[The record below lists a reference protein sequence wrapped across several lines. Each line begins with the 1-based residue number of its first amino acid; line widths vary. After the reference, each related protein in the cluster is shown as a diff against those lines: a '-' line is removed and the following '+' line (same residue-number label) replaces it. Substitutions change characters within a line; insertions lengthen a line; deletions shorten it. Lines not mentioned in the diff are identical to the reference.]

1 MRACPSCGRE
11 IAGEFAFCPHCGAR
25 LPSVVVTE
33 RRKTVTAV
41 FCDLTGSTSLGE
53 STDPEALRELLTRYF
68 DRMKA
73 IVERHGGTVEKF
85 IGDAV
90 MAVFGMPVA
99 HEDDALRAVRAA
111 EEMRDALPGIG
122 VKARIGVNTGEVV
135 TGSEDRPMTGDAINV
150 AARLEQTA
158 APGEVLIG
166 RSTLQLVDAA
176 VEAEPLE
183 PLVVKG
189 KAEPVPAFRLVRVR
203 EAPERRH
210 DLPFVGREREL
221 GELRMASE
229 RASRDRR
236 CELVTVMGEAGVG
249 KSRLVRELFLHEEAR
264 VVRGRCLPYG
274 EGITYWPVVDV
285 LKQMEVMPSDEAA
298 VTAIRSLLGMS
309 DETVSADDIA
319 WAVRKTFEEA
329 AAADRLFVVVFDDIQ
344 WAEATF
350 LDLIDHVAL
359 LSSNAP
365 ILLLCMARP
374 ELLDR
379 RPTWPV
385 TLRLEPLADALVER
399 LVGERTSPVAREQI
413 VRAAGGNPLF
423 VDEMLALASEADGE
437 IVVPPTLHALLTSRL
452 DQLEHA
458 DRLIL
463 EVAAVEG
470 EIVHRGAVQN
480 LMTDGAEVMP
490 RLASLVRA
498 GLLAP
503 HEPRISGED
512 AFRFRHLLIRDAA
525 YGALSKAAR
534 GDLHRRF
541 ASWLEQRA
549 PALTELDELV
559 GYHLEQ
565 SYRYREELG
574 LSEDDLGAAARH
586 RLTSAGL
593 KAAGRQDYAGAVRL
607 LERAAGIA
615 SEELDLSLETELAEA
630 LFWSGRG
637 QDAFRRADAF
647 AKRAAAAGD
656 LVGELCGRMIAE
668 RMRLGLDPGSGTER
682 LAALVEQALPV
693 FHRAGD
699 HLALYI
705 AYSALT
711 ELEGQR
717 AKVDASLE
725 AAERASVHARQGGH
739 AAPGSFGT
747 LAAGRFFGTTPV
759 QELMAWLDE
768 HEHDHARDYFFRAY
782 RAWSLAKLGRFDE
795 ARAILAV
802 ARREL
807 EDRGS
812 TVLLANITAFE
823 SVGVEL
829 LAGDPAAAV
838 EFGADGFRQHEE
850 LGDQTFLP
858 AAAAGLADAL
868 YTLDR
873 LDEADAWARRSQ
885 ELGAGD
891 DAWNQ
896 MLWRQVRA
904 KVQARRG
911 EHAEAE
917 RLAREAV
924 AIADETE
931 MLDAQGDSYADLG
944 EVLALGGRPQDAAE
958 ALQQALVRYE
968 RKGNIVMAGRTRHRL
983 SALRNAA
990 AT

>member
-1 MRACPSCGRE
+1 M
-11 IAGEFAFCPHCGAR
+11 
-25 LPSVVVTE
+25 VVTE

-53 STDPEALRELLTRYF
+53 STDPEAVRELLTRYF

-135 TGSEDRPMTGDAINV
+135 TGSEDRPMTGDAINI

-166 RSTLQLVDAA
+166 RPTLELVDAA

-183 PLVVKG
+183 PLLVKG
-189 KAEPVPAFRLVRVR
+189 KAEPVPAFRLVHVR

-210 DLPFVGREREL
+210 ELPFVGREREL
-221 GELRMASE
+221 GELRTASA

-236 CELVTVMGEAGVG
+236 CELVTVVGEAGVG
-249 KSRLVRELFLHEEAR
+249 KSRLVRELLLLDEEAR

-285 LKQMEVMPSDEAA
+285 LKQVDVMPSDEAA

-329 AAADRLFVVVFDDIQ
+329 AADRLFVVVFDDIQ

-359 LSSNAP
+359 LSSDAP

-385 TLRLEPLADALVER
+385 SLRLEPLADVLVER
-399 LVGERTSPVAREQI
+399 LVGERVSPVAREQI
-413 VRAAGGNPLF
+413 LRAAGGNPLF
-423 VDEMLALASEADGE
+423 VDEMLAMASDTDGE
-437 IVVPPTLHALLTSRL
+437 PVVPPTLHALLTSRL
-452 DQLEHA
+452 DQLDHA
-458 DRLIL
+458 DRGIL

-470 EIVHRGAVQN
+470 EIFHRGAVQN
-480 LMTDGAEVMP
+480 LMTDGGEVMP

-498 GLLAP
+498 GLLGP
-503 HEPRISGED
+503 HEPRIAGED

-525 YGALSKAAR
+525 YGAMSKVAR

-549 PALTELDELV
+549 PDLAELDELV

-565 SYRYREELG
+565 AYTYREELG
-574 LSEDDLGAAARH
+574 LSEDDLGAAASH

-593 KAAGRQDYAGAVRL
+593 KAAGRQDYAGAVSL
-607 LERAAGIA
+607 LERAAPLG
-615 SEELDLSLETELAEA
+615 SSGEVDLSLEIELVEA

-647 AKRAAAAGD
+647 ASRAAAAGD
-656 LVGELCGRMIAE
+656 QVGELCGRVTAE
-668 RMRLGLDPGSGTER
+668 RMRLGLDPGTRTER

-693 FHRAGD
+693 FDRAGD

-711 ELEGQR
+711 ELEFQR
-717 AKVDASLE
+717 AKMDASLE
-725 AAERASVHARQGGH
+725 SAERASVHARQAGH

-747 LAAGRFFGTTPV
+747 VAAGRFFGTTPV
-759 QELMAWLDE
+759 PELMVWLDE
-768 HEHDHARDYFFRAY
+768 HEHDRGRDHFFRAY
-782 RAWSLAKLGRFDE
+782 RAWSLAKLGRFEE
-795 ARAILAV
+795 ARAILAE

-829 LAGDPAAAV
+829 LAGDPTAAV
-838 EFGADGFRQHEE
+838 EFGADGFRLHEE

-858 AAAAGLADAL
+858 GAAAGLANAL
-868 YTLDR
+868 YALDR
-873 LDEADAWARRSQ
+873 LDEADAWARRAL
-885 ELGAGD
+885 ELGARD
-891 DAWNQ
+891 DAWNE

-911 EHAEAE
+911 EHARAE

-931 MLDAQGDSYADLG
+931 MLDAQGDAYADLG
-944 EVLALGGRPQDAAE
+944 EVLALGGRPQDAAG

-968 RKGNIVMAGRTRHRL
+968 RKGNVVMAERTRHLL
-983 SALRNAA
+983 SALRDAA